1 MNEAELQIERTV
13 MVSPARSP
21 IRGRA
26 NLRLVASNR
35 KPQRKAALLARRIAT
50 TLAALLLLVLVLR
63 FLPPRSRTVDVQA
76 TGTTAPASPADL
88 RVSGLQISQQGV
100 GEPLYLDGVV
110 TNAGA
115 GRIKGASADVEF
127 RDLHGNLVGTI
138 ETPVTGIAPG
148 GTGAVKGEFMRNP
161 IQPKEMRFFR
171 IAIDQIPPEWNHEV
185 PELKIVSIKAR

>member
-1 MNEAELQIERTV
+1 MA
-13 MVSPARSP
+13 SPSRSP

-26 NLRLVASNR
+26 NLTLLANNR
-35 KPQRKAALLARRIAT
+35 KPQRKAAKLLARRIAT

-76 TGTTAPASPADL
+76 AGTTAPASPADIH
-88 RVSGLQISQQGV
+88 VSGLQISQQGV
-100 GEPLYLDGVV
+100 GEPLYLDGIV

-115 GRIKGASADVEF
+115 GRIKGATADVEF
-127 RDLHGNLVGTI
+127 RDLHGNLVGRV
-138 ETPVTGIAPG
+138 EKPVTGIAPG

>member
-1 MNEAELQIERTV
+1 